1 MAAISIIIPVYNVEP
16 YVRRCLES
24 VMSQGDAGASLECII
39 VDDCGQDGSMSIVRQ
54 IIEDYEGPIR
64 FTIAT
69 HEHNRGLSAARNTGL
84 AKASG
89 DYVMFIDSDDYLTD
103 GSMQYFIDMLGQHP
117 GADMVM
123 GNVRN
128 CKDGSLLISGIE
140 EPRLLDDPNVFFPD
154 MLHHRIYL
162 YAWNKLIRR
171 EVLTENGILFEE
183 GILYEDQLWSYQL
196 FKCLS
201 SVLLLP
207 KVTYVYENNASSI
220 VNTTFTPEKAS
231 KALWSYALSCNKM
244 LDSPP
249 SVERYKRSPVVDYLL
264 FMANSMTNGL
274 YLHLSQPIDK
284 EIWYEFRTARKR
296 LLLRSMRYCRLTVA
310 TFMLLLFP
318 PLSYL
323 QKWRFFRHHYY
334 DIELAVN
341 IMAHITDFLHP
352 HPMKASKEQI

>member
-64 FTIAT
+64 FTIAS

-244 LDSPP
+244 LDMPP
-249 SVERYKRSPVVDYLL
+249 DRDRYQRNLTVSYLL
-264 FMANSMTNGL
+264 FIANFLMNGVDL
-274 YLHLSQPIDK
+274 LLHCKVDK
-284 EIWYEFRTARKR
+284 ETAKPFRAVRR
-296 LLLRSMRYCRLTVA
+296 RILLRSLSCGRLSLSA
-310 TFMLLLFP
+310 FLLLLFP
-318 PLSYL
+318 PLSHL

-334 DIELAVN
+334 DLESAVN
-341 IMAHITDFLHP
+341 RISHLTDFLHR
-352 HPMKASKEQI
+352 K